1 MACCGCKLKKK
12 MLDFLLWEGDLV
24 RPIFEIQPSKSG
36 LKTRQM
42 PKSAF
47 GVDSL
52 PQEGVS
58 LSLHLLG

>member
-1 MACCGCKLKKK
+1 
-12 MLDFLLWEGDLV
+12 
-24 RPIFEIQPSKSG
+24 
-36 LKTRQM
+36 M

-58 LSLHLLG
+58 LSLHLWVENHETQQLNR